1 MVQPENFLAV
11 HMNPLFLEK
20 NTEPG
25 QRIRLLGFNE
35 MMYGLVSDITEYYSD
50 EEGAQQYPYMAV
62 IKGELGSG
70 KTAFA
75 RCLID
80 NLHE

>member
-1 MVQPENFLAV
+1 
-11 HMNPLFLEK
+11 MNPLFLEK

-25 QRIRLLGFNE
+25 QKMRILGFNE
-35 MMYGLVSDITEYYSD
+35 MMYSLLSDITEYYSD
-50 EEGAQQYPYMAV
+50 REGTQDDAYLAV